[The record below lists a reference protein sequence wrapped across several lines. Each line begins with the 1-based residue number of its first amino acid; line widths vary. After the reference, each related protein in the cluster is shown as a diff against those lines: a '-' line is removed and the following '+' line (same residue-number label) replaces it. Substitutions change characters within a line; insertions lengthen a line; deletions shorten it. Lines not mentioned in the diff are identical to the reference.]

1 MPRAPKTDAQTPT
14 VSDLPAEVAAEVGDV
29 LEAELE
35 AEVATDVVGVKEMRK
50 GRKPGAKG
58 IKRFTLPDALK
69 VAAELRTTRLKAVRA
84 KKNLSGDEAVEWG
97 KQRLMDMV
105 PEAVADLQFSLKYG
119 TAKERAEARE
129 RVLRANGLA
138 DKEAPSA
145 SGGMVILNLG
155 GSLEDTPFLKRALEA
170 SPSKPVLSDP
180 SKPDGDDQ

>member
-1 MPRAPKTDAQTPT
+1 MPRAPKNNTQSPT

-29 LEAELE
+29 LEAQLTE
-35 AEVATDVVGVKEMRK
+35 EVGTSVVGVKEMRK

-69 VAAELRTTRLKAVRA
+69 VAGELRAERLKAVRA

-105 PEAVADLQFSLKYG
+105 PEAVADLQFSLRFG

-138 DKEAPSA
+138 DKEAPQGQ
-145 SGGMVILNLG
+145 GGMIVLNLQG
-155 GSLEDTPFLKRALEA
+155 DLGDTPFLKRAVESSNALPA
-170 SPSKPVLSDP
+170 GATDDDKDSK
-180 SKPDGDDQ
+180 